1 MKILI
6 VDDEIVSR
14 TKLTMIMEHFGDC
27 DAVDN
32 GKDAVALFRAAHH
45 NSDPFSLIMLDINL
59 PEMDGI
65 AVLSEIREVEQYL
78 KVKPES
84 EVKILMA
91 TSYRDKDRIIASVQ
105 SGCNDY
111 IGKPFD
117 IDIIRKKMAKFGIRE
132 LGIQDETDDAVPA
145 SPPAA
150 GQFIDS
156 ISSVFDRRNIN
167 LPTLPGIRAKFR
179 VMSLKGAVSQQLANL
194 LKKDVAISAELIRLS
209 NSVYYRGYM
218 VNKSLEQ
225 AISRLGIAATKQ
237 LVDELTSRE
246 YFSMRTRK
254 YRSLIEKL
262 WQHSIA
268 CAYASEVT
276 AKLLKLKLPAD
287 PFFLGLLHDIGKLA
301 LLQIIADMERKGK
314 LNDITSA
321 KLIATLEE
329 HHSEFGARLLE
340 KWRYSESYINSALFH
355 NDLNRDGAGRDD
367 DTEGIPPELLIVNF
381 SNMLAKSIGYDLNGT
396 NGHGIDLENI
406 VSAILLKLSEN
417 QIRKTR
423 QAVIAEMK
431 SVEELINRPDK
442 YAFLP

>member
-32 GKDAVALFRAAHH
+32 GKDAIALFRAAHH
-45 NSDPFSLIMLDINL
+45 NNDPFDLIMLDINL
-59 PEMDGI
+59 PQMDGI
-65 AVLSEIREVEQYL
+65 AVLAEIREVEQNL
-78 KVKPES
+78 KVKTDAQA
-84 EVKILMA
+84 KILMA

-117 IDIIRKKMAKFGIRE
+117 IDIIRKKLARLGIRE
-132 LGIQDETDDAVPA
+132 LAVQHETDDIAPA

-167 LPTLPGIRAKFR
+167 LPTLPGIQSKFR
-179 VMSLKGAVSQQLANL
+179 EMSLKGAVSKKLASL
-194 LKKDVAISAELIRLS
+194 LKMDVAISAELIRLS
-209 NSVYYRGYM
+209 NSVYYRGFM

-246 YFSMRTRK
+246 YFSMKIGK

-276 AKLLKLKLPAD
+276 AKLLKLHLAAD

-301 LLQIIADMERKGK
+301 LLQIISEMERKGK
-314 LNDITSA
+314 LNDITSS
-321 KLIATLEE
+321 KLIGTMEE
-329 HHSEFGARLLE
+329 HHCQFGARLLE
-340 KWRYSESYINSALFH
+340 KWKYSESYINSALFH
-355 NDLNRDGAGRDD
+355 DHLRQPESSRDD
-367 DTEGIPPELLIVNF
+367 HEGTIPRELLIVNF
-381 SNMLAKSIGYDLNGT
+381 ANMLAKSIGYGLNGDT
-396 NGHGIDLENI
+396 GQGIDLEKMESTN
-406 VSAILLKLSEN
+406 LLKLNEN
-417 QIRKTR
+417 QINKTR
-423 QAVIAEMK
+423 RTVIEEMK
-431 SVEELINRPDK
+431 AVEELI
-442 YAFLP
+442 